1 MTSSKIALP
10 SAVLVLR
17 LVTLALLLASLVLI
31 SVDKFHVSD
40 AEAILLDVQAKEITF
55 KDVYA
60 YRYVLAIA
68 VAGCVYTL
76 LQIPFAAVSIARRKT
91 RIGGSEGVAL
101 LLICAD
107 VVFALVIATGAAAG
121 YGYTGDA
128 KRNADYTYHSWERF
142 AAATGSLIPPEV
154 TQLNTDIR
162 RFFMLAFSSAL
173 LMLLAAACMA
183 LVIMISVYA
192 LVRR

>member
-1 MTSSKIALP
+1 M
-10 SAVLVLR
+10 
-17 LVTLALLLASLVLI
+17 
-31 SVDKFHVSD
+31 
-40 AEAILLDVQAKEITF
+40 
-55 KDVYA
+55 
-60 YRYVLAIA
+60 LAIA

-76 LQIPFAAVSIARRKT
+76 LQTPFAAVSIARRKT

-101 LLICAD
+101 LLICVD
-107 VVFALVIATGAAAG
+107 VVFALLIATGTAAG

-128 KRNADYTYHSWERF
+128 KCNADY
-142 AAATGSLIPPEV
+142 
-154 TQLNTDIR
+154 TQLNTDIS
-162 RFFMLAFSSAL
+162 RFFVMAFFSAG